1 MDLRALTSRKNKFA
15 VIALF
20 GALTIYKLQEMFL
33 VREVLQYEQEQT

>member
-1 MDLRALTSRKNKFA
+1 MDSRAPASLKNRFT

-33 VREVLQYEQEQT
+33 ACEVLQHE